1 MHEST
6 LEETRSPE
14 IAKEK
19 RLEDH
24 LRSLGSV
31 IVAFSGGVDSAYLAF
46 VAHRVLRERMLAVT
60 AVSPS
65 LSGHQREKAK
75 GFAEQFSIPH
85 EFVESH
91 EFEDGR
97 YLANNPDRCYFCKGE
112 LFGIMKTMAG
122 ERGFGAIAYG
132 VNADDLGDFRPGH
145 KAAVEAGAVGPLLD
159 AGLTKAEIRRLS
171 ARHGLPT
178 SDDPASPC
186 LSSRVPF
193 MEEIDLAKIRQIE
206 AGEQLLREMGFAEM
220 RLRHHG
226 GVARIEV
233 PVHDLQRLID
243 PARRSALSDGLHKLG
258 FTWVT
263 LDIDGFRSGSL
274 SAEFRKK

>member
-1 MHEST
+1 M
-6 LEETRSPE
+6 EETAIQTLSAE
-14 IAKEK
+14 IAKE
-19 RLEDH
+19 RQLEDR

-31 IVAFSGGVDSAYLAF
+31 IVAYSGGVDSAYLAF
-46 VAHRVLRERMLAVT
+46 VAHRVLSDRMLAVT

-75 GFAEQFSIPH
+75 SFAEQFSIPL
-85 EFVESH
+85 ELVESH

-112 LFGIMKTMAG
+112 LFGILKEMAG
-122 ERGFGAIAYG
+122 ARGFAAIAYG
-132 VNADDLGDFRPGH
+132 VNADDMRDFRPGH

-171 ARHGLPT
+171 AGHGLPT
-178 SDDPASPC
+178 SEDPASPC

-193 MEEIDLAKIRQIE
+193 MEEIDLTKIRQIE
-206 AGEQLLREMGFAEM
+206 AGEQLLREMGFPEM

-226 GVARIEV
+226 EVARIEV
-233 PVHDLQRLID
+233 PVQDLQRLID
-243 PARRSALSDGLHKLG
+243 PAIRSTLSDGLHKLG

-274 SAEFRKK
+274 SAEYRKK